1 MSRHYIPPQ
10 DSVASLASL
19 HRFVNQHRDE
29 TIAVGD
35 EHLPAYPH
43 IVQCLDGMVDQARR
57 LNDVGWMRKYTQAM
71 EFASAGKT
79 HKLDLT
85 AHSLVAWRQLRE
97 ALGRPPIRKEVVAWV
112 VEETGVKFTPRQWRR
127 VFADLAEL
135 FEQSE

>member
-1 MSRHYIPPQ
+1 MGGKQ
-10 DSVASLASL
+10 
-19 HRFVNQHRDE
+19 
-29 TIAVGD
+29 
-35 EHLPAYPH
+35 LPAYPYM
-43 IVQCLDGMVDQARR
+43 VQCLDGMVDQAKRS
-57 LNDVGWMRKYTQAM
+57 NDAGWLRKYTQAI
-71 EFASAGKT
+71 EFASSGKT